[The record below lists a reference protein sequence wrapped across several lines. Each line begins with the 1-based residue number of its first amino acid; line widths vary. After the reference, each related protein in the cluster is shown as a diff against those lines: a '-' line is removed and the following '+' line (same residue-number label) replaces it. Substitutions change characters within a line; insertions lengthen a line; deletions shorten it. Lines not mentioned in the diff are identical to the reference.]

1 MNLFTDLNLLR
12 PKTKPSPEGLY
23 IRSMARVQK
32 KLGNLTQKKMQ
43 SLEKDLKAICDK
55 YQYPYYEGAMIV
67 LNIID
72 LKKQHYWKEC
82 LTQVFKTAR
91 NLGRESALTIDKKEV
106 QKISKNY
113 YL

>member
-1 MNLFTDLNLLR
+1 MNLFTDLNLLKSKAR
-12 PKTKPSPEGLY
+12 PSPEGLY
-23 IRSMARVQK
+23 IRSIARIQK

-43 SLEKDLKAICDK
+43 LLEQDLKTICDR
-55 YQYPYYEGAMIV
+55 YQYPYYEGAAIF

-72 LKKQHYWKEC
+72 LKKQNYWKEC

-91 NLGRESALTIDKKEV
+91 NLGRESALTIDKKEI
-106 QKISKNY
+106 QRISRKY